1 MPNTQQPSFDREA
14 SLEEL
19 AGVGKKSRID
29 QRLAD
34 THVTPVWYPEG
45 EHDHVER
52 ILELLL
58 D

>member
-1 MPNTQQPSFDREA
+1 MPNTQQPSFNHEA

-29 QRLAD
+29 HRLAGA
-34 THVTPVWYPEG
+34 HITPLWYPD
-45 EHDHVER
+45 EHDHVAR
-52 ILELLL
+52 ILELSL

>member
-1 MPNTQQPSFDREA
+1 MPNTQQPSFDHEA

-34 THVTPVWYPEG
+34 AHITHCGTQKTSMITLRG
-45 EHDHVER
+45 F
-52 ILELLL
+52 
-58 D
+58 